1 MRLNRAILSKKIF
14 FSRSSKYKPY
24 LKNCLVSILV
34 AERTNTESARDVFDK
49 EQPRTS
55 RTFFREMSEEL
66 VSRSYELI
74 PYKPDTR
81 HVVSTLRVS
90 TVVHR
95 DACRFSSPR
104 SVRAKN
110 RNKTCKFN
118 CIASTRFPN
127 ERRPHRRTRA
137 PTTSQK
143 FLITRSVIITHFNC

>member
-1 MRLNRAILSKKIF
+1 M
-14 FSRSSKYKPY
+14 
-24 LKNCLVSILV
+24 

-137 PTTSQK
+137 NHFSEILNYKVGDNYPFQLLNFVTKYDFVTG
-143 FLITRSVIITHFNC
+143 II